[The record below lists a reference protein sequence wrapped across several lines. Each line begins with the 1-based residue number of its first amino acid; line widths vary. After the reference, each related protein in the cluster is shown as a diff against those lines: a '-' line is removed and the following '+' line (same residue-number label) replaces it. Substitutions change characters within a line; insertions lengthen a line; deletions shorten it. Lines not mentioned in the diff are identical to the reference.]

1 MRELS
6 KCGLAATLLLSVP
19 FLARAQRTG
28 SAMGQAMTQAPV
40 AVHAHPA
47 AARPGSAGVARS
59 TSRKTTSLKA
69 NNANGFLGDPLSVQ
83 QLLDPFPGFGFNFEY
98 LNAIDSD
105 LGIKA
110 LIDPVTQGRLALA
123 ERLSNNHFAS
133 PGFYILDGG
142 GAYAVPSDSDAS
154 DQQAQASASA
164 PQQPQIIVVQQP
176 MAQQPAP
183 DSSAPQEAVSAPL
196 PDEGEFTLVLRNGS
210 QIQAV
215 AFTRAG
221 DKIVYIT
228 PEGGRRSIAASALD
242 ADATEQ
248 TNQENGTPLQLPHV
262 ILDLNAT
269 SPRADM

>member
-1 MRELS
+1 MRKLS

-19 FLARAQRTG
+19 LLARAQRTG
-28 SAMGQAMTQAPV
+28 PAMGQAMAQAPV

-47 AARPGSAGVARS
+47 SARPGNAGTTRPA
-59 TSRKTTSLKA
+59 SRKTTSVKA

-83 QLLDPFPGFGFNFEY
+83 QFLDPFPGFGFNFEH

-105 LGIKA
+105 LGVKA
-110 LIDPVTQGRLALA
+110 LIDPVTQGRLAVA
-123 ERLSNNHFAS
+123 ERLRNNRFAS

-142 GAYAVPSDSDAS
+142 GAYAVPGDSDAPAP
-154 DQQAQASASA
+154 DQQVQESA
-164 PQQPQIIVVQQP
+164 PQRPQIIVVQQP
-176 MAQQPAP
+176 AP
-183 DSSAPQEAVSAPL
+183 DSTAPQEAVSAPL
-196 PDEGEFTLVLRNGS
+196 PDEGDFTLVLRNGS

-215 AFTRAG
+215 AFTRVG
-221 DKIVYIT
+221 DRIVYIT

-248 TNQENGTPLQLPHV
+248 TNQENGTPLQLPHL
-262 ILDLNAT
+262 ILDLNST

>member
-1 MRELS
+1 MRKLS

-28 SAMGQAMTQAPV
+28 SAMGQAMTHPPV

-47 AARPGSAGVARS
+47 AARPGSAGTIRAA
-59 TSRKTTSLKA
+59 SRKTTSVKS

-83 QLLDPFPGFGFNFEY
+83 QLLDPFPGFGFNFEH

-110 LIDPVTQGRLALA
+110 LIDPVTQGRLAVA
-123 ERLSNNHFAS
+123 ERLRNNRFAS

-142 GAYAVPSDSDAS
+142 GAYAVPGDSDAP
-154 DQQAQASASA
+154 DQQAQASA
-164 PQQPQIIVVQQP
+164 PQQPHIIVVQQS
-176 MAQQPAP
+176 AP
-183 DSSAPQEAVSAPL
+183 DSTAPQEAVSAPL
-196 PDEGEFTLVLRNGS
+196 PDEGDFTLVLRNGS

-215 AFTRAG
+215 AFTRVG

-228 PEGGRRSIAASALD
+228 PEGGRRSIAASSLD

-262 ILDLNAT
+262 ILDLNST

>member
-1 MRELS
+1 MRKLS
-6 KCGLAATLLLSVP
+6 KFGLAATLLLSIP

-28 SAMGQAMTQAPV
+28 PAMGQAMTQAPV

-47 AARPGSAGVARS
+47 ATRLGSAGTTRPA
-59 TSRKTTSLKA
+59 SRKTTSLKA

-83 QLLDPFPGFGFNFEY
+83 QLLDPFPGFGFNFEH

-110 LIDPVTQGRLALA
+110 LIDPVTQGRLAVA
-123 ERLSNNHFAS
+123 ERLRNNRFAS
-133 PGFYILDGG
+133 PGFYILDGE
-142 GAYAVPSDSDAS
+142 GAYAVPGDSDAP
-154 DQQAQASASA
+154 DQQAQASA

-176 MAQQPAP
+176 AP
-183 DSSAPQEAVSAPL
+183 DSTSPQEAVSAPL
-196 PDEGEFTLVLRNGS
+196 PDEGDFTLVLRNGS

-215 AFTRAG
+215 AFTRVG
-221 DKIVYIT
+221 EKIVYIT

-248 TNQENGTPLQLPHV
+248 ANQENGTPLQLPHL
-262 ILDLNAT
+262 ILDLNST

>member
-1 MRELS
+1 MRKLS

-28 SAMGQAMTQAPV
+28 SAMGQATTHAPV
-40 AVHAHPA
+40 AVHARPA
-47 AARPGSAGVARS
+47 AARPGNAGTTRS
-59 TSRKTTSLKA
+59 TSRKMTPKS
-69 NNANGFLGDPLSVQ
+69 NNANGFFGDPLSVQ
-83 QLLDPFPGFGFNFEY
+83 QFLDPFPGFGFNFEH

-110 LIDPVTQGRLALA
+110 FIDPATQWRLALA
-123 ERLSNNHFAS
+123 ERLNNNHFAS
-133 PGFYILDGG
+133 TGSYILDGG
-142 GAYAVPSDSDAS
+142 GAYVVPGDSDASAS
-154 DQQAQASASA
+154 DQQAPA

-176 MAQQPAP
+176 MAQQSPP
-183 DSSAPQEAVSAPL
+183 DSTAPQEVASAPL
-196 PDEGEFTLVLRNGS
+196 PDEGDFTLVLRNGS

-215 AFTRAG
+215 AFTHVG

-262 ILDLNAT
+262 ILDLNSS